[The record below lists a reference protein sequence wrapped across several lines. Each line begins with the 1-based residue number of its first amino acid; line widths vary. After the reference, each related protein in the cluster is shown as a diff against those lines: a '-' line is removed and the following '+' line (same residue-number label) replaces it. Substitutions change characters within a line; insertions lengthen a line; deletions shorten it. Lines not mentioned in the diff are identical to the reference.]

1 MVRCNSVYYKKGN
14 LMKTAIIIGK
24 CVFAVIWLAL
34 FAVLAGFAGDIGSQT
49 YALVALLLAVMVIM
63 HLLLLGTFVAIMK
76 PQMLWKKGDSWQIL
90 AFGIFAWLAIFKRTN
105 DHQSSSN

>member
-1 MVRCNSVYYKKGN
+1 
-14 LMKTAIIIGK
+14 MKIAIIMGK

-34 FAVLAGFAGDIGSQT
+34 FSVLAGFAGEVGQQT
-49 YALVALLLAVMVIM
+49 FALVALLLAVMIIM

-105 DHQSSSN
+105 EHANNADQSSSN

>member
-1 MVRCNSVYYKKGN
+1 MGRCNSVYYKKGN

-24 CVFAVIWLAL
+24 CLCGD
-34 FAVLAGFAGDIGSQT
+34 LAGIVCRISRICRRHRLADLRSGRATVGRYGDH
-49 YALVALLLAVMVIM
+49 ALTVTRYLRRHHEATNAVE
-63 HLLLLGTFVAIMK
+63 
-76 PQMLWKKGDSWQIL
+76 KGDSWQIL